1 MAPTE
6 DPNFAPFHYI
16 GQALTPVEFR
26 QYCLDYNFGSSPPSY
41 WIWHHS
47 YNPDAS
53 WAPVSSN
60 QSTWW
65 DRNEQGL
72 DLAAKKAKRK
82 PQLDAIARYYI
93 GLGWSAGP
101 HLFIDDLFIWL
112 FTPMYNVGVH
122 ANEGNSYKRGGQ
134 LRYSIGCEVIGAY
147 DKAVWPVPIRAMAGW
162 AFACVKARLNIQ
174 SVYTATGQDRP
185 DLHDPQLSGH
195 RDYTTEKTCPGA
207 AVTSDF
213 FVRAAQDGWMAYQM
227 NTPPYTHMYKA
238 SPYGAIA
245 QQDRRPDAP
254 AAKLYQP
261 GEPFEGDGE
270 LSGYVHDR
278 TGIGFVPLGQVV
290 RL

>member
-1 MAPTE
+1 MAPSE

-16 GQALTPVEFR
+16 GQALTPTEFR

-47 YNPDAS
+47 WNPDAS
-53 WAPVSSN
+53 WAPRGTDK
-60 QSTWW
+60 STWW

-72 DLAAKKAKRK
+72 TAEQRRAKRK

-112 FTPMYNVGVH
+112 FTPMYNVGIH
-122 ANEGNSYKRGGQ
+122 ANEGNSYKKAGK
-134 LRYSIGCEVIGAY
+134 LHYSIGCEVIGAY
-147 DKAVWPVPIRAMAGW
+147 DKTPWPAPIRDMAGW
-162 AFACVKARLNIQ
+162 AFACVKARLGIETA
-174 SVYTATGQDRP
+174 YTAAPQDRP

-195 RDYTTEKTCPGA
+195 RDYTTEKTCPGSAITPEFYIQA
-207 AVTSDF
+207 AA
-213 FVRAAQDGWMAYQM
+213 RGWGAYQA
-227 NTPPYTHMYKA
+227 NILPGALRYQAGPH
-238 SPYGAIA
+238 GAIA

-270 LSGYVHDR
+270 LNGYVHDR